1 MSNRQSTQQRP
12 ACNAALAAAVLTAIV
27 LALPACASR
36 PADRSGLFEPYRTDL
51 PQGNYLTQEMID
63 QVKTGMTR
71 EQVKF
76 ALGSAL
82 LTPVFRAD
90 RWDYV
95 FRYQRA
101 NGTSELRR
109 VVVRFGDDRVASI
122 DVLDTLPA
130 NAEADDPAL
139 PGYTPPAK
147 AEAGK

>member
-1 MSNRQSTQQRP
+1 MP
-12 ACNAALAAAVLTAIV
+12 G
-27 LALPACASR
+27 CASR

-63 QVKTGMTR
+63 QVRSGMTR

-76 ALGSAL
+76 ALGSPL
-82 LTPVFRAD
+82 LTPVFRTD

-109 VVVRFGDDRVASI
+109 VVVRFGDDKVVSVQAA
-122 DVLDTLPA
+122 DTLPA
-130 NAEADDPAL
+130 NAESDDPAL
-139 PGYTPPAK
+139 PGYRAPAH
-147 AEAGK
+147 AEPNK